1 MGRVGLLIMKQQVVD
16 VGVAQVHNLRDQAIE
31 TDALVPILPEN
42 HRLPMLK
49 HKSVIILGAAVG
61 DVAPR
66 TIVEDIAVLE
76 DLDEGGPF
84 VLGGPK
90 KCCAEVFG
98 VEVNAASNKCRF
110 GSQREPTGVLLVT
123 CP

>member
-1 MGRVGLLIMKQQVVD
+1 
-16 VGVAQVHNLRDQAIE
+16 
-31 TDALVPILPEN
+31 
-42 HRLPMLK
+42 MLK

-84 VLGGPK
+84 VLGGRRSVARGA
-90 KCCAEVFG
+90 C

-110 GSQREPTGVLLVT
+110 GSQCDRQRAQRKIE
-123 CP
+123 